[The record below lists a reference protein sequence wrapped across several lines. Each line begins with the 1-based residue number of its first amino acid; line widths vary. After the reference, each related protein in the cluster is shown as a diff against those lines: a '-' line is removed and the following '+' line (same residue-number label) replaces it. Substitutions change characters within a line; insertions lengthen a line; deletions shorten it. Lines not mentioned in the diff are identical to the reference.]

1 MDIIILESIKSLEVS
16 RREVVDKKGE
26 SSVVV
31 GILFLTWGLVM
42 SFSIALLMN
51 LLISLLLVGFLTL
64 MTANSLMSQTSF
76 RP

>member
-1 MDIIILESIKSLEVS
+1 MTLESIESLEMS

-42 SFSIALLMN
+42 YFSIALLMN

>member
-1 MDIIILESIKSLEVS
+1 MMTLESIESLEMS

-42 SFSIALLMN
+42 YFSIALLMN

>member
-1 MDIIILESIKSLEVS
+1 MDIMTLESIESLEMS

-42 SFSIALLMN
+42 YFSIALLMN

>member
-1 MDIIILESIKSLEVS
+1 VDIMTLESIESLEMS

-51 LLISLLLVGFLTL
+51 LLISLLLEGFLTSI
-64 MTANSLMSQTSF
+64 TTNSLVLQTSF

>member
-1 MDIIILESIKSLEVS
+1 MDIMTLESIESLEMS

>member
-1 MDIIILESIKSLEVS
+1 VDIMTLESIESLEMS

-42 SFSIALLMN
+42 YFSIALLMN

>member
-1 MDIIILESIKSLEVS
+1 VDIMTLESIESLEMS

>member
-1 MDIIILESIKSLEVS
+1 MDMMTLESIESLEMS

>member
-1 MDIIILESIKSLEVS
+1 MTLESIESLEMS

-51 LLISLLLVGFLTL
+51 LLISLLLEGFLTL

>member
-1 MDIIILESIKSLEVS
+1 MTLESIESLEMS

-64 MTANSLMSQTSF
+64 MTANSLMLQTSF